1 MSFSDVFRGFF
12 GFPGPRRPRDPLFG
26 SAAWDDDDDG
36 DEDEEGS
43 SVPVPVPP
51 PRSGPLEQLF
61 RDMGE
66 LLALFGGT
74 GAGSGLPLPPPEPGP
89 LRDSMLKH
97 PESRSWSPSP
107 ALDRSPATPGLKA
120 DQDLDSEVSAAG
132 LGPVLRGELR
142 DHRDHHRYFQSVSV
156 TRVTLPD
163 GAVEERRTVQ
173 DSHGRRETTVT
184 RHRGDQTFTST
195 ITEDGQSRDHREE
208 LLRVDDGQPVPFT
221 GTRTPDDLQPPT
233 MRDPSSVLGSI
244 FRRWFSGW

>member
-1 MSFSDVFRGFF
+1 
-12 GFPGPRRPRDPLFG
+12 
-26 SAAWDDDDDG
+26 
-36 DEDEEGS
+36 
-43 SVPVPVPP
+43 
-51 PRSGPLEQLF
+51 
-61 RDMGE
+61 MGE

-107 ALDRSPATPGLKA
+107 AVSSMCPWLPCPSPQPHVCPSA
-120 DQDLDSEVSAAG
+120 DLDSEVSAAG

-195 ITEDGQSRDHREE
+195 ITEDGAQPRAPSKASSFPFVKQGWGRERQSSWS
-208 LLRVDDGQPVPFT
+208 T
-221 GTRTPDDLQPPT
+221 
-233 MRDPSSVLGSI
+233 S
-244 FRRWFSGW
+244 